1 MTWECFPP
9 LCPLLQL
16 QPHGHGA
23 SSWTPPPPRL
33 QETAPSTGC
42 PFPSALQSRAVLA
55 ARSSPPSGIPSAPIP
70 QGSFSC
76 PNRWRRTPGPQPCG
90 ENSPRRRR
98 PAAPRARGQDRTG
111 QYSREGPTP
120 PARPAPS
127 PHLPGHGGDR
137 THRTS
142 VRCPAPI
149 GRRRRKAA
157 TKGRAA
163 LPADWSSPESRAP
176 PIGCPTCPLG
186 HLAPPLEATVG
197 CVTSGKPWRLIGGG
211 ALQWA
216 QTSHGAPGAG
226 ASGRQLSSA

>member
-16 QPHGHGA
+16 QPHSHGA
-23 SSWTPPPPRL
+23 SSWTPPPPHL
-33 QETAPSTGC
+33 QETAPGTWS

-76 PNRWRRTPGPQPCG
+76 PNRWRRAPGPQPCG
-90 ENSPRRRR
+90 GEQPQTPASRCSPSPR
-98 PAAPRARGQDRTG
+98 AG

-120 PARPAPS
+120 PAGPAPR

-137 THRTS
+137 SHRTS
-142 VRCPAPI
+142 VRRPALI

-157 TKGRAA
+157 ANGPAA
-163 LPADWSSPESRAP
+163 LPADWSSAESRAP
-176 PIGCPTCPLG
+176 LIGCRTCPLG
-186 HLAPPLEATVG
+186 DFAPPLEAAVG
-197 CVTSGKPWRLIGGG
+197 
-211 ALQWA
+211 
-216 QTSHGAPGAG
+216 
-226 ASGRQLSSA
+226 